1 MTLTLALT
9 LLAVFIVTE
18 GFFSGS
24 ELAMVSADRLRL
36 KARAE
41 DGDRGSKLVL
51 EMLSKP
57 SHLLGTCLIG
67 TNISAVSSSTV
78 VTAAMVHAWGDDVGG
93 LLAVATLVPVVLL
106 FGELIPKSI
115 FETYANTLAP
125 RVVFPLYVFSVLFF
139 PALKLLELITDTLRR
154 TLGVSGEGQAISRE
168 VIQNLLDNERTT
180 ALDEGDRELMLRVFE
195 FSSATVED
203 VMKPLIEVV
212 SMPESATAAEA
223 IALMVEH
230 GYSRMPIFQDRVD
243 QVTGML
249 HHNDLLFLNDLSTPI
264 REVARSAIFVPE
276 SKKIEELF
284 QEMRRTRQRVVVPV
298 DEYGGAVG
306 LLTME
311 DILEELVGEIDDEYD
326 ERTRV
331 ARKVG
336 PDTWVISAR
345 AEAELLDSALG
356 FELPEGDFDTLAGL
370 ILVRLGHVPKV
381 GEKILEGP
389 WELVVHKANDRAIL
403 EVKMRRLDAPKRAD
417 RTASVERPG

>member
-125 RVVFPLYVFSVLFF
+125 RVVFPLYLFSVLFF

>member
-93 LLAVATLVPVVLL
+93 LLAVATLVPMVLL

-230 GYSRMPIFQDRVD
+230 GYSRMPIFQERVD

-249 HHNDLLFLNDLSTPI
+249 HHNDLLFLKDLSTPI
-264 REVARSAIFVPE
+264 RDVARPAIFVPE
-276 SKKIEELF
+276 SKKVEELF

-326 ERTRV
+326 ERARV

>member
-9 LLAVFIVTE
+9 LLGLFIVTE

-36 KARAE
+36 QARAE
-41 DGDRGSKLVL
+41 DGDRGSALVL
-51 EMLSKP
+51 KVLSKP

-93 LLAVATLVPVVLL
+93 LLAVATLVPMVLL

>member
-93 LLAVATLVPVVLL
+93 LLAVATLVPMVLL

-154 TLGVSGEGQAISRE
+154 ALGVSGEGQAISRE

-264 REVARSAIFVPE
+264 RDVARPAIFVPE

>member
-1 MTLTLALT
+1 M
-9 LLAVFIVTE
+9 
-18 GFFSGS
+18 
-24 ELAMVSADRLRL
+24 
-36 KARAE
+36 
-41 DGDRGSKLVL
+41 
-51 EMLSKP
+51 
-57 SHLLGTCLIG
+57 
-67 TNISAVSSSTV
+67 
-78 VTAAMVHAWGDDVGG
+78 
-93 LLAVATLVPVVLL
+93 
-106 FGELIPKSI
+106 
-115 FETYANTLAP
+115 
-125 RVVFPLYVFSVLFF
+125 
-139 PALKLLELITDTLRR
+139 
-154 TLGVSGEGQAISRE
+154 
-168 VIQNLLDNERTT
+168 
-180 ALDEGDRELMLRVFE
+180 
-195 FSSATVED
+195 
-203 VMKPLIEVV
+203 
-212 SMPESATAAEA
+212 
-223 IALMVEH
+223 
-230 GYSRMPIFQDRVD
+230 
-243 QVTGML
+243 
-249 HHNDLLFLNDLSTPI
+249 
-264 REVARSAIFVPE
+264 PE

>member
-9 LLAVFIVTE
+9 LLALFIVTE

-93 LLAVATLVPVVLL
+93 LLAVATLVPMVLL

-230 GYSRMPIFQDRVD
+230 GYSRMPIFQGRVD

-345 AEAELLDSALG
+345 AEAELLDSSLG

>member
-93 LLAVATLVPVVLL
+93 LLAVATLVPMVLL

-115 FETYANTLAP
+115 FETYANSLAP

>member
-93 LLAVATLVPVVLL
+93 LLAVATLVPMVLL

>member
-41 DGDRGSKLVL
+41 EGDRGSKLVL
-51 EMLSKP
+51 TMLSKP

-78 VTAAMVHAWGDDVGG
+78 VTAAMVHAWGDDLGG
-93 LLAVATLVPVVLL
+93 LIAVATLVPVVLL

-125 RVVFPLYVFSVLFF
+125 RVVYPLYFFSVLFY

-154 TLGVSGEGQAISRE
+154 ALGVSGEGQAISRE